1 MDRQNH
7 DVSAIN
13 NMLEKEFI
21 LLVLKMVIEIRMNG
35 DNYNKYDIENGILSR
50 LQNCSDLSS
59 SKYNIISRLRNI
71 MWYDNKS
78 IISYDELWNR
88 FMCQG
93 P

>member
-21 LLVLKMVIEIRMNG
+21 LLVLKMVIDIRKNG

-50 LQNCSDLSS
+50 FQNCTDLDED
-59 SKYNIISRLRNI
+59 KYKIISRLRNI

-78 IISYDELWNR
+78 LISYDELWNR